1 MGTAKVELADD
12 SAAYFNDM
20 AQRYQS
26 LAMAEQHQAQSDL
39 FATIAADYSE
49 LAAAAASPRLSVTGV
64 KPAEAGALARWLLWV
79 GHWRRP
85 SAPLTAAPPLPAW
98 SIAPK

>member
-12 SAAYFNDM
+12 SAAYFSDM

-26 LAMAEQHQAQSDL
+26 LAMVEQHQAQSDL

-49 LAAAAASPRLSVTGV
+49 LAAAAAGPPCNVIAIAS
-64 KPAEAGALARWLLWV
+64 AGAVARWLPWV
-79 GHWRRP
+79 GRWRRP
-85 SAPLTAAPPLPAW
+85 AVSLTAPLPFPVEPTAA
-98 SIAPK
+98 K